1 VFGLFGP
8 NKKQKAMDLAQNGT
22 RAVGT
27 IVNVHDTGVTINDV
41 NVRVGLRFKVEPL
54 DGSAPF
60 EADKKT
66 TVSRVSIPQA
76 GQRFPVW
83 FNPEDHTEFAFAQ
96 SDGGAEARQNIVAM
110 FGDAFG
116 ADGSGVGQ
124 VAAPAAAAPSDP
136 LERLTKLQAM
146 REAGVLNDEEFE
158 EQKRKI
164 LADG

>member
-1 VFGLFGP
+1 MFGLFGSS
-8 NKKQKAMDLAQNGT
+8 KKQKAMDLAQNGT

-41 NVRVGLRFKVEPL
+41 NVRVGLRFKIEPL

-66 TVSRVSIPQA
+66 TVSRVAIPQA

-83 FNPEDHTEFAFAQ
+83 FNPEDRTEFAFAQ

-124 VAAPAAAAPSDP
+124 VAAAAPAAADP
-136 LERLTKLQAM
+136 LERLAKLQAL
-146 REAGVLNDEEFE
+146 REAGVLNDEEFA
-158 EQKRKI
+158 EQKQKI
-164 LADG
+164 LADS